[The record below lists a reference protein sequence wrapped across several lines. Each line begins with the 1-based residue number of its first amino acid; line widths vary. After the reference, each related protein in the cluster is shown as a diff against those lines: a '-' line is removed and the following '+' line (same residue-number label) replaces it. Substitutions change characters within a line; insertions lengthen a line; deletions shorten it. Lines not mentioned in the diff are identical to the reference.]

1 MNCPHTVK
9 MAKKDGSKAHQ
20 QLAGG
25 RKNASIMSFV
35 TKKSDPIDDVAQQRN
50 ESISP
55 PDVILA
61 HKYLK

>member
-1 MNCPHTVK
+1 MP
-9 MAKKDGSKAHQ
+9 KKDGSKSHQ
-20 QLAGG
+20 QPAGG

-35 TKKSDPIDDVAQQRN
+35 TKKSDTIDDVAQQRN

-61 HKYLK
+61 HKYLLK